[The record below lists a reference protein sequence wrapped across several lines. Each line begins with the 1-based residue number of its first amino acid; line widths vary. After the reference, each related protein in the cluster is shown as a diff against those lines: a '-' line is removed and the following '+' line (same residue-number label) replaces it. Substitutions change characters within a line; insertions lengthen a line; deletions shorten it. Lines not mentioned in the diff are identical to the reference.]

1 MPSSL
6 LGKSVPIDGGGG
18 VCAVSR
24 SRARP
29 QDTRRQRHRKF
40 MTSPSNPTKFVLKVR
55 QFVGWFVELH
65 LLSPLSQWTKRGEIL
80 GGYSDCPTSKLQIQ
94 ILVRVECCGVCS
106 AATLPSFSYLE
117 LSGRPTTTTAGQRLE
132 YRWLAPTIPSPTSV
146 VIDNGGRCRK
156 FCSEE
161 FSCARREELT
171 YVP

>member
-80 GGYSDCPTSKLQIQ
+80 RSYSDCPTSKLQIQ
-94 ILVRVECCGVCS
+94 IQLYWVASNAVACAVLLRCLRFPTWNCQVGLQQQRQVNASSIVGWRQRYLRRRASSLIMVADVENFAPKNFLVR
-106 AATLPSFSYLE
+106 
-117 LSGRPTTTTAGQRLE
+117 
-132 YRWLAPTIPSPTSV
+132 
-146 VIDNGGRCRK
+146 
-156 FCSEE
+156 EE
-161 FSCARREELT
+161 KS
-171 YVP
+171 